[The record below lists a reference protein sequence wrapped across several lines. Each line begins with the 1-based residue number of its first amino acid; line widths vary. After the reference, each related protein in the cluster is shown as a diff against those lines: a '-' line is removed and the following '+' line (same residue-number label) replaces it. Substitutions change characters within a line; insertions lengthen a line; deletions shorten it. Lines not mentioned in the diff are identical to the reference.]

1 MNLWAKSVLLGLAIL
16 YCGRANACCE
26 NITIAVLTERSAL
39 VDFPS
44 QLNRT
49 IGLIERAM
57 NKTRE
62 ILQHVANVE
71 FIIKNMDFPGCTD
84 SHWGA
89 LLAELYYVNQI
100 NAIVGPGMYFQPK
113 LLLVYCTCGPVNA
126 RFYSHLEIKNPC
138 FYKRILNF
146 NNAF

>member
-1 MNLWAKSVLLGLAIL
+1 MTFRAKSVLWGLALL
-16 YCGRANACCE
+16 YCGPVSINACCV

-49 IGLIERAM
+49 IGIIERAM

-89 LLAELYYVNQI
+89 LLAELYHVDQI
-100 NAIVGPGMYFQPK
+100 NAIVGPGMYSIGESQSICPF
-113 LLLVYCTCGPVNA
+113 
-126 RFYSHLEIKNPC
+126 LE
-138 FYKRILNF
+138 
-146 NNAF
+146 NN